1 MVKGDK
7 MKELADV
14 AHFDEFLFQFRSVFT
29 KPQYNNFVQY
39 AKGILSARNKNISS
53 IALTCN
59 YTKNQSTLNRFLT
72 ESPWSV
78 DALNFVKCKIIK
90 SLIDINKPCFVS
102 IDDTLISKTGE
113 KIEFASHH
121 FDHCE
126 QDYIF
131 GHCLVTSHIVNGSF
145 QTPLAFKHYLAKS
158 VCKTEVFKTK
168 VDLAIEIIN
177 ECKSLGIGDYF
188 LFDSWYFAS
197 EIAERIHEMRKN
209 YIAMCKN
216 NRKIIFEEKWLHVRD
231 LPDKLP
237 AKQIGKYE
245 CKELICEMKG
255 LNHLVRIVC
264 TRKDKEWKFIVTD
277 DIDSP
282 LEFIIESY
290 AKRWSI
296 EVLHK
301 DLKNSLGIKDCQ
313 MRKRYG
319 FIRYWALIFLVCLI
333 LQAMKAK
340 SKAVKTEGTIGKIV
354 KYLKNLFHLDWILKK
369 IEDGAHF
376 TKKKIRVL
384 MVSVFM
390 KNAKV

>member
-7 MKELADV
+7 MNELADFGI
-14 AHFDEFLFQFRSVFT
+14 FDEQLSQFKGVFT
-29 KPQYNNFVQY
+29 KPQYSNFVQC

-78 DALNFVKCKIIK
+78 DALNFTKCKIIK
-90 SLIDINKPCFVS
+90 SLIDNNKPCFVS

-113 KIEFASHH
+113 KIEFASYH

-126 QDYIF
+126 QDYVF

-145 QTPLAFKHYLAKS
+145 QTPLTFKHYL
-158 VCKTEVFKTK
+158 TESICGTEEFKTK

-177 ECKSLGIGDYF
+177 ECKSLCIGDYF

-197 EIAERIHEMRKN
+197 EIAERIHEMHKN
-209 YIAMCKN
+209 YIAMCKS
-216 NRKIIFEEKWLHVRD
+216 NRKIKFEEKWLSVRN
-231 LPDKLP
+231 LPDKIP
-237 AKQIGKYE
+237 AKHVGKYE

-354 KYLKNLFHLDWILKK
+354 KYLKNLFNVEWILKSFESK
-369 IEDGAHF
+369 ANY
-376 TKKKIRVL
+376 TKNKIRAL
-384 MVSVFM
+384 LISVFM

>member
-1 MVKGDK
+1 MN
-7 MKELADV
+7 ELADV
-14 AHFDEFLFQFRSVFT
+14 GLFDEHLSQFRGVFT

-53 IALTCN
+53 IALTGN

-72 ESPWSV
+72 ESPWSA
-78 DALNFVKCKIIK
+78 DALNFTKCKIIK
-90 SLIDINKPCFVS
+90 SLIDTNKPCFVS

-113 KIEFASHH
+113 KIEFASYH
-121 FDHCE
+121 FDHCG
-126 QDYIF
+126 QDYVF

-145 QTPLAFKHYLAKS
+145 QTPLAFKHYLTKS
-158 VCKTEVFKTK
+158 VCGTEEFKTK
-168 VDLAIEIIN
+168 ICLAVEIIA
-177 ECKSLGIGDYF
+177 ECKSHGIGDYF

-197 EIAERIHEMRKN
+197 EIAERIHEMDKN
-209 YIAMCKN
+209 YIAMCKS
-216 NRKIIFEEKWLHVRD
+216 NRKIMFEGKWLSIRD
-231 LPDKLP
+231 LPDNLP
-237 AKQIGKYE
+237 AKHVGKYE

-264 TRKDKEWKFIVTD
+264 TRNDKEWKFFVTD

-282 LEFIIESY
+282 LEFIVESY

-340 SKAVKTEGTIGKIV
+340 SKAVETEGTIGKIV
-354 KYLKNLFHLDWILKK
+354 NYLKTLFHLDWILKSFESK
-369 IEDGAHF
+369 ANY
-376 TKKKIRVL
+376 TKNKIRTL
-384 MVSVFM
+384 LVSVFM